1 MHGNERMTEHDKQA
15 GGRLTRTILKFA
27 AVCRAGGLQVSTAE
41 VIDCTRQ
48 LEWID
53 LADETEFRAALR
65 TNFSKSRR
73 DQGRFDRLYRLF
85 FRELGG
91 DRPADDDTAAPEAL
105 HEAAAEKLLERALQA
120 VDPNDPQNKSLI
132 DFLRGD
138 PAPFLD
144 ALRRLESRE
153 EQAASGMKSNL
164 GQLSGRLEILLA
176 INRMDAAIG
185 GAAGGGIGAGSG
197 NQTGNQSGG
206 QSQGIQPPGDQPR
219 TPPDERLSG
228 AAARTLAN
236 RLDTARR
243 MLSEDARPDNEA
255 LKRVNTHEAR
265 YGDIGEKPLSG
276 ITPDEHI
283 RMQEIINRLVRKLRD
298 RAGRRF
304 SAASRGPLDVRKTLR
319 HANRFQGIPVML
331 QYRRRPP
338 RKAKIVALCDV
349 SGSVWSTARFMLHIL
364 HSLQACFSSVTSF
377 AFIRETTNI
386 TEIFEKHDAG
396 AAVEKVLASGAIGFG
411 TPTDYGAV
419 FHQFRHDHLHQLD
432 RRTTLIIVGDGRSNY
447 HHPRE
452 EALAEIRE
460 KCRRIIWLNPE
471 PEGFWHTGDSEMV
484 TYRAYC
490 HETRV
495 CRNLN
500 QLVDFVEELV
510 V

>member
-1 MHGNERMTEHDKQA
+1 MTERDMQA
-15 GGRLTRTILKFA
+15 GSRLVRTILKFA
-27 AVCRAGGLQVSTAE
+27 GVCRAGGLGVSTAE
-41 VIDCTRQ
+41 TIDCIRQ
-48 LEWID
+48 LQWID
-53 LADETEFRAALR
+53 IADETAFRAVLR

-73 DQGRFDRLYRLF
+73 EQGRFDRLYRLF

-91 DRPADDDTAAPEAL
+91 GQPADDDTAAPEAL

-120 VDPNDPQNKSLI
+120 VDPNNPLNKSLI
-132 DFLRGD
+132 DFLRG
-138 PAPFLD
+138 APESFL
-144 ALRRLESRE
+144 AVLRRLESRE

-176 INRMDAAIG
+176 INRLDAAIG
-185 GAAGGGIGAGSG
+185 GAAGGGFGAGSG
-197 NQTGNQSGG
+197 DQGRNQTGG
-206 QSQGIQPPGDQPR
+206 QSQGIQPPADPSR
-219 TPPDERLSG
+219 NRPDERLSG

-243 MLSEDARPDNEA
+243 MLSEDTRPDNEA

-276 ITPDEHI
+276 LTPDELI

-304 SAASRGPLDVRKTLR
+304 FAASRGRLDVRKTLR

-364 HSLQACFSSVTSF
+364 HSLQECFSSVTSF
-377 AFIRETTNI
+377 AFIRATTDI

-396 AAVEKVLASGAIGFG
+396 AAVERVLASGAIEFG
-411 TPTDYGAV
+411 TQSDYGEV
-419 FHQFRHDHLHQLD
+419 FHQFRRDHLSMLD

-460 KCRRIIWLNPE
+460 KSRRIIWLNPE
-471 PEGFWHTGDSEMV
+471 PEDFWHTGDSEMY